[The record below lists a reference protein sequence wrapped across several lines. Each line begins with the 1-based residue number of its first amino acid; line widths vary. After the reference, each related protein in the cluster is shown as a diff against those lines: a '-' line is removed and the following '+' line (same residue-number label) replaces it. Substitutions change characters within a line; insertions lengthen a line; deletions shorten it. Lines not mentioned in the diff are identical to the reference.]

1 MWQIV
6 GHEAAVALLDNS
18 LKNGRLPHAHLFAGP
33 PQVGKM
39 TLALNLA
46 QALNC
51 DADAKPCGVCASCR
65 RVAELKHSDVQVI
78 GLEGKTE
85 TSIDQIR
92 EMEHCASLKPFEGRN
107 RVFIIDDA
115 DQLSQEAANCL
126 LKTLEEPPP
135 FVHIMLL
142 SANERAVLPTIRSR
156 CQTIR
161 LRPLATAAVERTL
174 IERFKV
180 APEQAGILA
189 KLSSGRIGWAI
200 EASSNENA
208 LKERAE
214 ALHTLTATVS
224 ADRVERLFF
233 ATMLASQ
240 SAKNRAALHKTLA
253 LWISWWRDLLLIKGE
268 CSDAITNVDQKEALY
283 REAEYYDI
291 IGIEKFINDLI
302 RARAAIESNA
312 NARLV
317 LDVLMLGIPQREG
330 G

>member
-18 LKNGRLPHAHLFAGP
+18 LKNRRLPHAHLLAGP

-51 DADAKPCGVCASCR
+51 DADVKPCGICVSCR
-65 RVAELKHSDVQVI
+65 RITELKHSDVQVI

-135 FVHIMLL
+135 FVHIILL

-200 EASSNENA
+200 EASSDENA

-240 SAKNRAALHKTLA
+240 SAKNRAALQSTLA

-268 CSDAITNVDQKEALY
+268 CPDAITNVDQKEVLY

>member
-1 MWQIV
+1 
-6 GHEAAVALLDNS
+6 
-18 LKNGRLPHAHLFAGP
+18 
-33 PQVGKM
+33 
-39 TLALNLA
+39 
-46 QALNC
+46 
-51 DADAKPCGVCASCR
+51 
-65 RVAELKHSDVQVI
+65 
-78 GLEGKTE
+78 
-85 TSIDQIR
+85 
-92 EMEHCASLKPFEGRN
+92 
-107 RVFIIDDA
+107 
-115 DQLSQEAANCL
+115 
-126 LKTLEEPPP
+126 
-135 FVHIMLL
+135 
-142 SANERAVLPTIRSR
+142 VLPTIRSR

-200 EASSNENA
+200 ESSSNENA

-240 SAKNRAALHKTLA
+240 SAKNRAALQSTLA